1 MFFNYAKV
9 SLPVKFPRILPC
21 ILRLLVKFE
30 GFREEGR
37 IISIIFGKNY
47 ASS

>member
-1 MFFNYAKV
+1 MHFNYAKV
-9 SLPVKFPRILPC
+9 SLPVKFPRILAC

-30 GFREEGR
+30 GFREGGW
-37 IISIIFGKNY
+37 IISIIFGEKY